1 MNSTPLQIAS
11 IMAIGLIGGVLGGLL
26 GLGGSV
32 FIIPALTLL
41 LGTNQHLYQAAA
53 LVTNVFVAAAASLR
67 HRGRGTIRTDII
79 PSLLAASTVA
89 ALVGVAASNLFEPK
103 PLAAVFGLF
112 LCYASVA
119 EVLSLVTRREDPPPP
134 PVAGQRVLLGACV
147 GMAGG
152 FASGLLGIG
161 GGAVMVPMM
170 RRFGKLPVRQ
180 AVATSA
186 TAMIAACAIG
196 AVAKNA
202 AVSGLRDPA
211 GDLLSLE
218 SSLLLALLL
227 TPTATVG
234 GHIGAT
240 LVYRL
245 PINSIR
251 VVLAALLAVAGI
263 RMIQTGGTDALQK
276 LQGMIGG

>member
-1 MNSTPLQIAS
+1 MTSTPLQIAS
-11 IMAIGLIGGVLGGLL
+11 IMAVGLIGGVLGGLL

-41 LGTNQHLYQAAA
+41 LGMNQHLYQAAA

-79 PSLLAASTVA
+79 PSLLASSTVA
-89 ALVGVAASNLFEPK
+89 ALAGVAASNLFEPK
-103 PLAAVFGLF
+103 PLAALFGAF

-119 EVLSLVTRREDPPPP
+119 EVLSLVGRREDPTPPP
-134 PVAGQRVLLGACV
+134 IGRQRFLLGTCV
-147 GMAGG
+147 GLAGG

-186 TAMIAACAIG
+186 TAMISACAIG

-202 AVSGLRDPA
+202 AVSGLHDPS
-211 GDLLSLE
+211 GELLSLQ

-227 TPTATVG
+227 TPTATIG

-263 RMIQTGGTDALQK
+263 RMIQTGGADAVERLQS
-276 LQGMIGG
+276 MFGG